1 MGICTVSLL
10 RSLNEIQ
17 SGSDGMIMGN
27 DTINIKSG
35 RDGII
40 YDCSHKVTVHKTDFY
55 IESKNRETFDAKSY
69 LC

>member
-1 MGICTVSLL
+1 
-10 RSLNEIQ
+10 
-17 SGSDGMIMGN
+17 MIMGN
-27 DTINIKSG
+27 NTINIKSG

-55 IESKNRETFDAKSY
+55 IEGKNRETFDAKSY